1 MASGRP
7 AGRDVSIVS
16 HVTPSCYFFFFFLGS
31 ASASFG
37 FDDRPMEENKLVG
50 KSPEPSTVTPPLP
63 AGLPINWGLITGPVQ
78 PVLPPADLSL
88 QLPSTQTSAVH
99 ALQTKVRSLTQ
110 KRTRARDREKEKERT
125 PEPEGLLGLAPA
137 GETQPT
143 GAKPSGRC
151 QVYHRPAPP
160 WRSAATE
167 TLISSSDEEEDEEVE
182 VQVRLEIHSP
192 PAEAKGERALGAE
205 GDDDGGTPERN
216 QNLLCYLQGGT
227 SLESLLS
234 DNSSSSKD
242 GPSPSPPSPPPP
254 PPPPATSSLSSSSSP
269 ASSSTRRWAPPK
281 GFWRVA
287 RPETLLL
294 NSVGPCGMALT
305 TLPVRDY
312 TQGAEALEG
321 PQMATGQAKA
331 PGEAVASS
339 ELRPSDG
346 ADGAAESCDDKGLCS
361 SDSWESVSS
370 QADERLRVKQRA
382 YAKLRERQ
390 RKCGEQSGGENP
402 PCQEVVTSSCKG
414 KKFLRHQHPQSERKS
429 PHYES

>member
-1 MASGRP
+1 
-7 AGRDVSIVS
+7 
-16 HVTPSCYFFFFFLGS
+16 
-31 ASASFG
+31 
-37 FDDRPMEENKLVG
+37 MEEKKLVG
-50 KSPEPSTVTPPLP
+50 ESPEPSTVTPPLP

-78 PVLPPADLSL
+78 PVLPPPALGP
-88 QLPSTQTSAVH
+88 QLPCTQTSAVH
-99 ALQTKVRSLTQ
+99 ALQSKVRSLTQ
-110 KRTRARDREKEKERT
+110 KSTRARDKEKERT
-125 PEPEGLLGLAPA
+125 PEPEVLLGLAPE
-137 GETQPT
+137 GETRPT

-167 TLISSSDEEEDEEVE
+167 TLSSSSEEEEEEEVE

-205 GDDDGGTPERN
+205 GDAEGRSPERN
-216 QNLLCYLQGGT
+216 QDLLCSLQGGT

-242 GPSPSPPSPPPP
+242 GPSPPPTPLPPLPS
-254 PPPPATSSLSSSSSP
+254 PPPATSTVPST
-269 ASSSTRRWAPPK
+269 SSSTRRWAPPK

-294 NSVGPCGMALT
+294 NSAGPCGTALA

-312 TQGAEALEG
+312 TQAAD
-321 PQMATGQAKA
+321 PQTA
-331 PGEAVASS
+331 PGSAKDSGEAAVSS
-339 ELRPSDG
+339 ELRSSDG

-361 SDSWESVSS
+361 SDSWESMSS

-402 PCQEVVTSSCKG
+402 PCQEDVTSSCQG
-414 KKFLRHQHPQSERKS
+414 KKFLRTLFSSASREQQHQHPESEKKRGTRYRHHSRHRVRAEDPDQSEEDLHSLRCRWTNLLITS
-429 PHYES
+429 CQPEGP